1 MLRSPEGDEIKCMV
15 HLNFPT
21 TNNKVEY
28 EALVVGLDLT
38 KATGAV
44 SVVIYYDSQ
53 VVINQING
61 DYECNG
67 ERMKKYL
74 EQVKRRVDDLQAKII
89 QIPK

>member
-1 MLRSPEGDEIKCMV
+1 MLCSPEGDEIKCMV

-21 TNNKVEY
+21 TYNEVEY
-28 EALVVGLDLT
+28 KALVVGLDLT

-74 EQVKRRVDDLQAKII
+74 EQVKRRVDYL
-89 QIPK
+89 